1 MKSESESRSV
11 VSDSLW
17 PHRLYSPW
25 TPGQNTGVGSLSLLQ
40 GVFPIQGWNPGLPH
54 CRRIL
59 HQLSYQRG
67 PFSSHL
73 QSFPGSF
80 WERISVSPSNRT
92 QNWVWESAHPPVNEL
107 LVRTK
112 LNTLSRKTKIPRL
125 SKHQQCQARN
135 KNDEMWISQ
144 AMWPINGGRGIVQGD
159 WPWKDPSVINS
170 RQRVKAPSINIFE
183 Y

>member
-1 MKSESESRSV
+1 MKGNGGRERYNQLNAEFQRISSV
-11 VSDSLW
+11 QFSHLVLSDSLW
-17 PHRLYSPW
+17 PHGLQHIRPPCPSP
-25 TPGQNTGVGSLSLLQ
+25 TPGVYSNSCSSGRWCHPTIPSFV
-40 GVFPIQGWNPGLPH
+40 V
-54 CRRIL
+54 
-59 HQLSYQRG
+59 
-67 PFSSHL
+67 PFSHL
-73 QSFPGSF
+73 QSFPDSF

-144 AMWPINGGRGIVQGD
+144 AMWPINGGRGLVQGD
-159 WPWKDPSVINS
+159 WPWKDPSVMNS
-170 RQRVKAPSINIFE
+170 KE
-183 Y
+183 LKHLL